1 MSMHITEEQLR
12 TLVCEAF
19 KYFDTLPN
27 VFELWDTRL
36 NGCYQTAILDFQD
49 SFEPNIKRL
58 MEESG
63 PDDPNIRKLLT
74 NYTYCCKWADI
85 DPFDKYLLSEDLD
98 IRVTY
103 KPDYNYSPGSSGSYY
118 EAPEPDEFDIT
129 EYNSKTVIKLLLDD
143 LFGLDELH
151 QEYQDNDVHF
161 VIDTKKDGNKITV
174 EVETIEDKQNE
185 DKKNFEDWLKNID
198 DELFTEILDEL
209 RKDEELI
216 DIESLYNSE
225 NYEEVINKVEA
236 KAKEIIEKRIEAL
249 EDLLP
254 Y

>member
-1 MSMHITEEQLR
+1 MEIE
-12 TLVCEAF
+12 
-19 KYFDTLPN
+19 
-27 VFELWDTRL
+27 
-36 NGCYQTAILDFQD
+36 
-49 SFEPNIKRL
+49 NI
-58 MEESG
+58 
-63 PDDPNIRKLLT
+63 
-74 NYTYCCKWADI
+74 
-85 DPFDKYLLSEDLD
+85 
-98 IRVTY
+98 
-103 KPDYNYSPGSSGSYY
+103 
-118 EAPEPDEFDIT
+118 
-129 EYNSKTVIKLLLDD
+129 IKSLLDD

-185 DKKNFEDWLKNID
+185 AKKNFEDWLKNID

-225 NYEEVINKVEA
+225 SYEEVINKVEA

>member
-1 MSMHITEEQLR
+1 MEIE
-12 TLVCEAF
+12 
-19 KYFDTLPN
+19 
-27 VFELWDTRL
+27 
-36 NGCYQTAILDFQD
+36 
-49 SFEPNIKRL
+49 NI
-58 MEESG
+58 
-63 PDDPNIRKLLT
+63 
-74 NYTYCCKWADI
+74 
-85 DPFDKYLLSEDLD
+85 
-98 IRVTY
+98 
-103 KPDYNYSPGSSGSYY
+103 
-118 EAPEPDEFDIT
+118 
-129 EYNSKTVIKLLLDD
+129 IKSLLDD

-161 VIDTKKDGNKITV
+161 VIDTKKDGNKIIV

-185 DKKNFEDWLKNID
+185 AKKNFEDWLKNID

>member
-1 MSMHITEEQLR
+1 MEIE
-12 TLVCEAF
+12 
-19 KYFDTLPN
+19 
-27 VFELWDTRL
+27 
-36 NGCYQTAILDFQD
+36 
-49 SFEPNIKRL
+49 NI
-58 MEESG
+58 
-63 PDDPNIRKLLT
+63 
-74 NYTYCCKWADI
+74 
-85 DPFDKYLLSEDLD
+85 
-98 IRVTY
+98 
-103 KPDYNYSPGSSGSYY
+103 
-118 EAPEPDEFDIT
+118 
-129 EYNSKTVIKLLLDD
+129 IKSLLDD
-143 LFGLDELH
+143 LFELGELH

-161 VIDTKKDGNKITV
+161 VIDTKKDGNKIIV

-185 DKKNFEDWLKNID
+185 AKQNFEDWLKNID

-209 RKDEELI
+209 RKDEKLI